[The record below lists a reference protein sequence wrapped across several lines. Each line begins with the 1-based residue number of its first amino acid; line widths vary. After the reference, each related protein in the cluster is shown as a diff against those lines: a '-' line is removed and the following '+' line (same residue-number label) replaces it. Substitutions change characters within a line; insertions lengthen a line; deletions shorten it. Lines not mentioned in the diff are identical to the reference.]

1 MKKAVV
7 FFDEKCVFCN
17 YWVKHI
23 VNYDRDKFYYF
34 SPINSDYY
42 NDFFKANLKIINSLD
57 SIILYKNSSIKIK
70 SSAVI
75 SILKNLTIFHKLLA
89 GILSFFPKYIADL
102 FYDFFSKRRNK
113 FCRTSSSCDYK
124 LISERI
130 LK

>member
-1 MKKAVV
+1 MKNRVV
-7 FFDEKCVFCN
+7 FFDDKCVFCN

-23 VNYDRDKFYYF
+23 INYDRNKFYYF
-34 SPINSDYY
+34 SPVNSDYY
-42 NDFFKANLKIINSLD
+42 NDIFKANLKIVNSLD
-57 SIILYKNSSIKIK
+57 SIILYENTSIKIK

-75 SILKNLTIFHKLLA
+75 SILKNLTIFHKSLG
-89 GILSFFPKYIADL
+89 GILSIFPSYVADL

-113 FCRTSSSCDYK
+113 FFKISSSCDYK

>member
-23 VNYDRDKFYYF
+23 INFDRDKFYYF
-34 SPINSDYY
+34 SPVNSDYY
-42 NDFFKANLKIINSLD
+42 NDIFKDNLKIINSLD
-57 SIILYKNSSIKIK
+57 SIILYENSSIKIK

-75 SILKNLTIFHKLLA
+75 SILKKLTIFHKLLA
-89 GILSFFPKYIADL
+89 GILSVFPKYIADL

-113 FCRTSSSCDYK
+113 FCKTSSSCDYK

>member
-1 MKKAVV
+1 MKKRVV
-7 FFDEKCVFCN
+7 FFDDKCVFCN

-23 VNYDRDKFYYF
+23 VNYDRNKFYYF
-34 SPINSDYY
+34 SPVNSNYY
-42 NDFFKANLKIINSLD
+42 NDVFKANLKIVNSLD
-57 SIILYKNSSIKIK
+57 SIILYENSSIEIK

-75 SILKNLTIFHKLLA
+75 SILKNLTIFHKLL
-89 GILSFFPKYIADL
+89 GRIMSVFPLYIADL

-113 FCRTSSSCDYK
+113 FFRTSSSCDYK

>member
-23 VNYDRDKFYYF
+23 VNHDRNKFYYF
-34 SPINSDYY
+34 SPVNSDYY
-42 NDFFKANLKIINSLD
+42 NDVFKANLKIINSLD
-57 SIILYKNSSIKIK
+57 SIILYENSSIKIK

-75 SILKNLTIFHKLLA
+75 SILKNLTIFHKLL
-89 GILSFFPKYIADL
+89 GRIMSVFPLYIADL

-113 FCRTSSSCDYK
+113 FFRTSSSCDYK

>member
-1 MKKAVV
+1 MKKRVV
-7 FFDEKCVFCN
+7 FFDDKCVFCS

-23 VNYDRDKFYYF
+23 VNYDRKKFYYF
-34 SPINSDYY
+34 SPVNSDYY
-42 NDFFKANLKIINSLD
+42 NDVFKADLKIVNSLD
-57 SIILYKNSSIKIK
+57 SIILYENSSIEIK

-75 SILKNLTIFHKLLA
+75 SILKNLTIFHKLL
-89 GILSFFPKYIADL
+89 GRFLSVFPLYIADL

-113 FCRTSSSCDYK
+113 FFRTSSSCDYK

>member
-1 MKKAVV
+1 MKKRVV
-7 FFDEKCVFCN
+7 FFDDKCVFCN

-23 VNYDRDKFYYF
+23 VNYDRNKFYYF
-34 SPINSDYY
+34 SPVNSNYY
-42 NDFFKANLKIINSLD
+42 NDVFKANLKIVNSLD
-57 SIILYKNSSIKIK
+57 SIILYENSSIEIK

-75 SILKNLTIFHKLLA
+75 SILKNLTIFHKLL
-89 GILSFFPKYIADL
+89 GRIMSVFPLYIADL

-113 FCRTSSSCDYK
+113 FFSTSSSCDYK